1 LNHYSWRL
9 NEGEECGKATEI
21 LDGGI
26 AGKIQDGEIAAR
38 VGEREWDGGEWK
50 KSCVE
55 CLW

>member
-1 LNHYSWRL
+1 MNHYSWRL